1 MDSGPTFSMNGPM
14 PVCSHWP
21 EDPPLPL
28 CGPGQK
34 TQGINTPTAGRR
46 GPLSHACSRRDGGG
60 RPPAQLR
67 SPRLPGTPKPSP
79 ALHLQNKSPRP
90 TELRDFLKAT
100 KLLICKVNS
109 FSTSNSVLW
118 KVFLLARI
126 LASPLC
132 SVSANSSWSRPRR
145 DEVTSGFPTAPV
157 SLLWKQ
163 MPLVPWQRCAPAQCE
178 EGSGGP

>member
-1 MDSGPTFSMNGPM
+1 MGHLRGMKKFEVNKEESKGDSYSGPEGTTEPRLQRTR
-14 PVCSHWP
+14 W
-21 EDPPLPL
+21 
-28 CGPGQK
+28 
-34 TQGINTPTAGRR
+34 GR
-46 GPLSHACSRRDGGG
+46 P
-60 RPPAQLR
+60 PPAQLR
-67 SPRLPGTPKPSP
+67 SPCLPGTPMPSP
-79 ALHLQNKSPRP
+79 ALHPQNKSPRP
-90 TELRDFLKAT
+90 AELRDFLKAT

-118 KVFLLARI
+118 KVFLLAHI

-163 MPLVPWQRCAPAQCE
+163 MLLVPWQCCAPAQCE